1 MYPSSHSFK
10 LFLPLATLFLISDVV
25 HSKAI
30 SASVFPNS
38 ACAGMFSSSFRC
50 SSILTS
56 DIFAGNANALVGIGH
71 VVLASGEIETHCGCP
86 AVSFRP
92 FQFDEQAKSNF
103 LDVRPRGATG
113 QFT

>member
-1 MYPSSHSFK
+1 
-10 LFLPLATLFLISDVV
+10 
-25 HSKAI
+25 
-30 SASVFPNS
+30 
-38 ACAGMFSSSFRC
+38 MFSSSFRC

-103 LDVRPRGATG
+103 PQYSTARRDRTIYLSLSLAPPQLPSGVKRSAIPN
-113 QFT
+113 